1 MATNGK
7 YGVLLLGG
15 HRTHQENYS
24 VLFANDSRCQLIAF
38 ADEHDAPVERIELAQ
53 SLARERQLPF
63 IPNLDEALARE
74 DVHIVSLCTEVE
86 RRGRVGT
93 KCAEAG
99 KHIYLDKPMALNAKD
114 VQQIVDAV
122 AKTGVRTQMF
132 SNIHSSWARTVK
144 QALDSGHIG
153 ELQAIHCDVMF
164 AKGHPGS
171 ALVGQ
176 KRTQYPS
183 LERYSFV
190 EAKPEMFDIGVYAV
204 SMVNWLTGKR
214 VEQVFC
220 GTGNYFFK
228 EHDGCD
234 IEDFGAMVLSL
245 EGGITGTIAA
255 GRYGWQSHPQG
266 GIRKVHLVG
275 SDSTLTFDASSNRLE
290 VFAAEP
296 AFEPPTPHPL
306 DPMGMWSSTQSEIG
320 MRPKQQW
327 VDVVSENDGQREFS
341 AFVDCIE
348 NGVESEMNAEFA
360 AHSVEIICAGY
371 RSAASDKEIS
381 LTGHRHEQ

>member
-1 MATNGK
+1 MEKNGK

-15 HRTHQENYS
+15 HRTHQENYAE
-24 VLFANDSRCQLIAF
+24 LFANDSRCQLIAF
-38 ADEHDAPVERIELAQ
+38 ADEQNAPAERTKLAQ
-53 SLARERQLPF
+53 SLAKERQLPF

-74 DVHIVSLCTEVE
+74 DVHIVCMCTEVE
-86 RRGRVGT
+86 RRGRVGV

-99 KHIYLDKPMALNAKD
+99 KHVYLDKPMALNAD
-114 VQQIVDAV
+114 DAQQIVDAV
-122 AKTGVRTQMF
+122 ARSGVRTQMF

-164 AKGHPGS
+164 AKGHPGT
-171 ALVGQ
+171 APVGQ
-176 KRTQYPS
+176 KRNQKPT
-183 LERYSFV
+183 LEKYSFI

-214 VEQVFC
+214 VQHVYG

-228 EHDGCD
+228 EHHGCD
-234 IEDFGAMVLSL
+234 LEDFGALVLSI
-245 EGGITGTIAA
+245 EDGVTGTIAA
-255 GRYGWQSHPQG
+255 GRFGWQSHAQG
-266 GIRKVHLVG
+266 GVRKVHLVG
-275 SDSTLTFDASSNRLE
+275 SEATLTFDASSNRLE

-306 DPMGMWSSTQSEIG
+306 DPMGMWSSTQSEIKG
-320 MRPKQQW
+320 HPKHHW
-327 VDVVSENDGQREFS
+327 IDVVSENDGQREFS
-341 AFVDCIE
+341 AFIDCIE

-371 RSAASDKEIS
+371 RSAASGEVIN
-381 LTGHRHEQ
+381 LPL

>member
-1 MATNGK
+1 MQTNGK

-24 VLFANDSRCQLIAF
+24 QLFANDPRCQLVAF
-38 ADEHDAPVERIELAQ
+38 ADEPDAPEERITLAR
-53 SLARERQLPF
+53 SLAEELNLPF
-63 IPNLDEALARE
+63 IPNLDEALARD

-99 KHIYLDKPMALNAKD
+99 KHVYLDKPMALNPEDTNK
-114 VQQIVDAV
+114 IVDAV
-122 AKTGVRTQMF
+122 ATSGVRTQMF
-132 SNIHSSWARTVK
+132 SNIHSTWARTVK
-144 QALDSGHIG
+144 QGLDSGNIG

-164 AKGHPGS
+164 AKGHPGT
-171 ALVGQ
+171 APVGKKRMQ
-176 KRTQYPS
+176 KPT

-204 SMVNWLTGKR
+204 SMVNWLTQKR
-214 VEQVFC
+214 VKSIFG
-220 GTGNYFFK
+220 GTANYFFK
-228 EHDGCD
+228 EHHGCD
-234 IEDFGAMVLSL
+234 LEDFGALVLTL
-245 EGGITGTIAA
+245 EGDVTATIAA
-255 GRYGWQSHPQG
+255 GRYGWQSHAQG

-275 SDSTLTFDASSNRLE
+275 TDATLTFDASSNRLE

-306 DPMGMWSSTQSEIG
+306 DPMGMWSSTQAEIK
-320 MRPKQQW
+320 MLPKQHW
-327 VDVVSENDGQREFS
+327 IDVSSGNDGQNEFG
-341 AFVDCIE
+341 AFIDCIE

-371 RSAASDKEIS
+371 RSAASGEVIS
-381 LTGHRHEQ
+381 LS